1 MEASSFMKYN
11 KILLPANGPR
21 QLHYV
26 QEQNRVLKKQS
37 DIYNIFIYI
46 SFHFISITVRFILV
60 EGTDTT
66 LWYLY
71 SVKNMD

>member
-1 MEASSFMKYN
+1 MKYN

-26 QEQNRVLKKQS
+26 QEQNRVLKNKV
-37 DIYNIFIYI
+37 IYTIFFIYI

>member
-1 MEASSFMKYN
+1 MEVSSFMKYN

-37 DIYNIFIYI
+37 DIYNIFYW
-46 SFHFISITVRFILV
+46 HFISFYF
-60 EGTDTT
+60 D
-66 LWYLY
+66 YC
-71 SVKNMD
+71 

>member
-11 KILLPANGPR
+11 KILLPANRPR

-37 DIYNIFIYI
+37 DIYNIFYL
-46 SFHFISITVRFILV
+46 HFISFYF
-60 EGTDTT
+60 D
-66 LWYLY
+66 YC
-71 SVKNMD
+71 